1 MAHILVPTDFS
12 KNAHNALCYA
22 TRLYPDEKCTI
33 TLAHSFEHLFS
44 TNTSRIDIGRNEQLY
59 NELEADSL
67 KKLAAIKDKIIVD
80 SDSIEL
86 EVKLVTGAQSLY
98 KMINKSI
105 INDAIDIVVMGTK
118 GSSGVQEIFIG
129 TQTVKL
135 INNVKPIPVVVVPQQ
150 ATPSRPTEIAYA
162 TDLKINY
169 AQYPLEI
176 IKELVRIHNSKL
188 YITHVYSQMS
198 PGETVETNY
207 RKLKNKLEDISYT
220 THWLSSTTKMED
232 ALGVF
237 IKEHNIDLL
246 VLMYHKSGFLK
257 KLFKKSF
264 VDKLSFHSEI
274 PLLILPESF

>member
-12 KNAHNALCYA
+12 ENAYNALFYA
-22 TRLYPDEKCTI
+22 TRLYPNEECII
-33 TLAHSFEHLFS
+33 TLLHSFEHLFS

-67 KKLAAIKDKIIVD
+67 KKLDTLKNKIILD
-80 SDSIEL
+80 SDGIS
-86 EVKLVTGAQSLY
+86 LVVNLMTGAQPLY
-98 KMINKSI
+98 KMVNKCI
-105 INDAIDIVVMGTK
+105 INDTINVVVMGTK
-118 GSSGVQEIFIG
+118 GTSGVKEVFLG

-135 INNVKPIPVVVVPQQ
+135 INKVKPIPVVVVPQYATY
-150 ATPSRPTEIAYA
+150 ATPTDIAYA
-162 TDLKINY
+162 TDLKIDY

-176 IKELVRIHNSKL
+176 IKELVRLHKSNL
-188 YITHVYSQMS
+188 YITHIYNQMS

-207 RKLKNKLEDISYT
+207 RKLKHKLEDVSYT

-237 IKEHNIDLL
+237 IKEHDINLL

-257 KLFKKSF
+257 KLFNKSF
-264 VDKLSFHSEI
+264 VDKVSFHSEI